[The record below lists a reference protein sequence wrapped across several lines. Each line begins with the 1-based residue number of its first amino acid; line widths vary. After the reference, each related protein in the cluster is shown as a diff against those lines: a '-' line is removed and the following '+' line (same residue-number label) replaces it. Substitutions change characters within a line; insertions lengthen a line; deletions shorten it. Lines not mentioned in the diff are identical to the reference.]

1 MELQEILSVSLGTLI
16 VIVIAHF
23 SVFWVVR
30 TLYPP
35 LMPQPQQVFQAM
47 PQQAAQPEIFTTPVD
62 VLQQNVSIPTYAPP
76 VPVEAPR
83 EEGERKGPPPPEDTS
98 IRGKPGVDPA
108 NAR

>member
-1 MELQEILSVSLGTLI
+1 MELQEIVSVALGTLI
-16 VIVIAHF
+16 VIIIAHF

-35 LMPQPQQVFQAM
+35 LLPQPQQVVQPM
-47 PQQAAQPEIFTTPVD
+47 PPQPQPDVFTTPVD
-62 VLQQNVSIPTYAPP
+62 VLQQDVTVPTYAPP

-98 IRGKPGVDPA
+98 IRGKPGVDAA
-108 NAR
+108 NTR